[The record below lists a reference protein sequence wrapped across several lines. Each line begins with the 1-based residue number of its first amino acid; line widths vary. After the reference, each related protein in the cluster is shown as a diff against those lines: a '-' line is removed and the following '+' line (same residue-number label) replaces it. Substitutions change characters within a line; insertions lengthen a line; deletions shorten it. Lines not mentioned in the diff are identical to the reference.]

1 MGHEKNFIRAVSHKT
16 VDKHDFPY
24 VLFNAALGA
33 SGVFLIAGIALE
45 DRVLLVFS
53 GLCLGL
59 VLIASII
66 YMVHLARGPK
76 YEPRLNKDGDIISI
90 WCLKCMKSND
100 PKRTHCKGCGRP
112 IK

>member
-24 VLFNAALGA
+24 LLFSAALGA
-33 SGVFLIAGIALE
+33 LAVFLVAGIALE

-59 VLIASII
+59 ALIASI
-66 YMVHLARGPK
+66 L
-76 YEPRLNKDGDIISI
+76 
-90 WCLKCMKSND
+90 
-100 PKRTHCKGCGRP
+100 
-112 IK
+112 